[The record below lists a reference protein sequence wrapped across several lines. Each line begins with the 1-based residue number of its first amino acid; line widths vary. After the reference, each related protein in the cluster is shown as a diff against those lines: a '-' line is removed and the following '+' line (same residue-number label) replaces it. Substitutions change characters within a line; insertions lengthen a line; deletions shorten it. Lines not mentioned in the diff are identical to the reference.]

1 MCLIQQLDEERSKML
16 FCLHQ
21 FTAGSQSWTRC
32 PFADGRLQGV
42 TYYFLQI
49 FANYIMSIF
58 LRCSDG
64 LWQCIDPTVFTCSIM
79 DVCNDDNNLY
89 AWRCCMMIS
98 LKIQHGS
105 WLQQEQRG
113 VKKWRCCHRS
123 LPTFLWS
130 CAWSPRDPLSVR
142 PLKHTTCRW

>member
-58 LRCSDG
+58 CDALMVCGNVLTLLCSHV
-64 LWQCIDPTVFTCSIM
+64 L
-79 DVCNDDNNLY
+79 
-89 AWRCCMMIS
+89 
-98 LKIQHGS
+98 
-105 WLQQEQRG
+105 
-113 VKKWRCCHRS
+113 
-123 LPTFLWS
+123 
-130 CAWSPRDPLSVR
+130 
-142 PLKHTTCRW
+142 